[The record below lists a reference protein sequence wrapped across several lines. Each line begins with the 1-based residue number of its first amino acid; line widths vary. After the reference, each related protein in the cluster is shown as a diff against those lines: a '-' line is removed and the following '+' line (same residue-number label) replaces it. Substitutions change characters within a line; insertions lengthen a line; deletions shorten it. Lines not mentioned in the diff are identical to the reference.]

1 MTKNNLKIVKSSK
14 NQEAEN
20 KEKDKA
26 LDAAISQI
34 TDNFG
39 KGSVMK
45 LGQQSAMDVESI
57 STGSLS
63 LDLALG
69 IGGLP
74 KGRVIEVY
82 GPGTS
87 NKKPAIVTY
96 TSRKTQMILIHF
108 IS

>member
-1 MTKNNLKIVKSSK
+1 MTKNNLKIVKSAK
-14 NQEAEN
+14 NQDIES
-20 KEKDKA
+20 KEKNKA
-26 LDAAISQI
+26 LEAAISQI

-45 LGQQSAMDVESI
+45 LGQQTAMDVESI

-74 KGRVIEVY
+74 KGRVIEIY
-82 GPGTS
+82 GPES
-87 NKKPAIVTY
+87 LLEK
-96 TSRKTQMILIHF
+96 QH
-108 IS
+108 